1 MDDSNWVLKE
11 VSLKQTLNKRY
22 YLRKVAKE
30 RGWGEKMGGL
40 RDGEGDIDYNQASAK
55 EKQVDEHADS
65 TLYMD
70 LEGKENQ
77 EHERWAR

>member
-1 MDDSNWVLKE
+1 MQRKE
-11 VSLKQTLNKRY
+11 
-22 YLRKVAKE
+22 AEE
-30 RGWGEKMGGL
+30 RRWGGL

-55 EKQVDEHADS
+55 EQQVDEHADS

-77 EHERWAR
+77 EHEW